1 MLQTQ
6 MAARFTAAA
15 ALLGRNVE
23 DVDYFAGALDDAEAM
38 ALAARIE
45 LRESPDNSVS
55 LELAMVDGSTRTYRS
70 DSSAGLYPSSAVIL
84 ERFSRRAAAVIGG
97 RAPLAA
103 RLIQGLESVAD
114 VRDLTALLAG
124 TSD

>member
-23 DVDYFAGALDDAEAM
+23 DVDYFAGALEDAEAM

-45 LRESPDNSVS
+45 LLDSPDDGVS
-55 LELAMVDGSTRTYRS
+55 LELGMADGSTRNFRS
-70 DSSAGLYPSSAVIL
+70 DSSAGLYPSSAVIQA
-84 ERFSRRAAAVIGG
+84 RFDRRASAVIGE
-97 RAPLAA
+97 RARLVVG
-103 RLIQGLESVAD
+103 LIQGLESVAD
-114 VRDLTALLAG
+114 VHDLTALLAG
-124 TSD
+124 ATD